1 MDNLDWRAA
10 ALDSVTHNCLANLEF
25 RAHLAAPGY
34 GQAWDCRVCGEHFHR
49 VNADAP
55 ANRFEDLP
63 LEAFELQPYD
73 CI

>member
-1 MDNLDWRAA
+1 MDTPEWLAA
-10 ALDSVTHNCLANLEF
+10 ALASADHDCQKNLEF
-25 RAHLAAPGY
+25 VGHLAAPGY
-34 GQAWDCRVCGEHFHR
+34 GQSWDCSVCGEHFHR
-49 VNADAP
+49 VNADAH